1 MYKKSSYQYSN
12 SGNNNIASMNKSLDT
27 NIDQLDALLEDLKH
41 ERQITKDKGNERTK
55 ISHQPQFS
63 CPNFFF

>member
-1 MYKKSSYQYSN
+1 
-12 SGNNNIASMNKSLDT
+12 MNKSLDT

>member
-1 MYKKSSYQYSN
+1 
-12 SGNNNIASMNKSLDT
+12 MNKSPDT

-55 ISHQPQFS
+55 ISHQPQFTFT
-63 CPNFFF
+63 NFPF